1 MLRAAAGLVLGYLVL
16 AGMVVILMSLAWL
29 ATGPGFA
36 FREGSLD
43 TSTGWSLLSVVIGLV
58 CAGFGGRVAARFSPH
73 AVPLLA
79 GVVLVLGGLSA
90 FGPAPVRPPLEKPIA
105 ELGVFEAASYAVQPA
120 WYRYAIPL
128 VGAAGV
134 LLGGA
139 WRRTRHN
146 PADS

>member
-1 MLRAAAGLVLGYLVL
+1 MLRTAAGLVLGYLVL
-16 AGMVVILMSLAWL
+16 AGMVVILMSLAWM

-36 FREGSLD
+36 FRDGSLD
-43 TSTGWSLLSVVIGLV
+43 TSTGWSLLSMGLGLV
-58 CAGFGGRVAARFSPH
+58 CAGFGGRVAARFSSH

-79 GVVLVLGGLSA
+79 GVVLVLGLLSA
-90 FGPAPVRPPLEKPIA
+90 YGPAPVRPALEQPVA
-105 ELGVFEAASYAVQPA
+105 ELSMFEAASYAVQPA

-139 WRRTRHN
+139 WRRYRHI
-146 PADS
+146 PSGS

>member
-1 MLRAAAGLVLGYLVL
+1 MLRAAAGLVVGYLVL
-16 AGMVVILMSLAWL
+16 AGMAVILMGLAWL

-36 FREGSLD
+36 FRGGTPE
-43 TSTGWSLLSVVIGLV
+43 TSTGWSLMSVGLGLV

-79 GVVLVLGGLSA
+79 VVVLGLGLLSA
-90 FGPAPVRPPLEKPIA
+90 FGPPPVRPALEKPVA

-128 VGAAGV
+128 AGAAGV

-139 WRRTRHN
+139 WRRTRHI

>member
-1 MLRAAAGLVLGYLVL
+1 MLRAAAGLVVGYLVL
-16 AGMVVILMSLAWL
+16 AGMAVILMGLAWL

-36 FREGSLD
+36 FRDGTPD
-43 TSTGWSLLSVVIGLV
+43 TSTGWSLLSVGLGLV
-58 CAGFGGRVAARFSPH
+58 CAGFGGRVAARFSTH

-79 GVVLVLGGLSA
+79 GVVFVLGLLSA
-90 FGPAPVRPPLEKPIA
+90 FGPAPDRPALEKPVA
-105 ELGVFEAASYAVQPA
+105 ELGVFEAATYAVPPV

-139 WRRTRHN
+139 WRRTRHI

>member
-16 AGMVVILMSLAWL
+16 AGTAVILMSLAWM

-36 FREGSLD
+36 FRGESPE
-43 TSTGWSLLSVVIGLV
+43 TSTGWSLLSIGLGLV
-58 CAGFGGRVAARFSPH
+58 CAGFGGRVSARFSPH

-79 GVVLVLGGLSA
+79 GVVLVVGLLSA
-90 FGPAPVRPPLEKPIA
+90 FGPAPARPALEKPVS

-139 WRRTRHN
+139 WRRTRHIS
-146 PADS
+146 PGS